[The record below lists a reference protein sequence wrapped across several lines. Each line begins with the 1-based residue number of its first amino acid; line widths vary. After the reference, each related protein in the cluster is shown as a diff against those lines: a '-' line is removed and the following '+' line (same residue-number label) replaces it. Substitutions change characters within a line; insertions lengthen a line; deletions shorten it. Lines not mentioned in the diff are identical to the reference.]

1 MASRRISR
9 LNEQLKREISHLLR
23 TQVHDPRVVGITV
36 TDVKVSPD
44 LTVARVWIYVSGDE
58 ERRETALAGM
68 GAAGPFI
75 RRQLG
80 AILRV
85 RRIPELEFQ
94 EDRTLERAL
103 RIEALLRE
111 VRSEPE
117 SAESAESAEPQGDL
131 DPEEPEE

>member
-9 LNEQLKREISHLLR
+9 LNEQLKREISHLLQS
-23 TQVHDPRVVGITV
+23 QVHDPRVVGITV

-44 LTVARVWIYVSGDE
+44 LTVARVWIYVSGDD
-58 ERRETALAGM
+58 ERRETALAGI

-117 SAESAESAEPQGDL
+117 SDEPAEPIGDQ